1 MLLDKGAI
9 EVLKELLNSQHLQV
23 IEQAIWALGNIAG
36 DHHKTRDMVISHGVV
51 GPIANILD

>member
-1 MLLDKGAI
+1 M
-9 EVLKELLNSQHLQV
+9 LKELLNSQHLQV